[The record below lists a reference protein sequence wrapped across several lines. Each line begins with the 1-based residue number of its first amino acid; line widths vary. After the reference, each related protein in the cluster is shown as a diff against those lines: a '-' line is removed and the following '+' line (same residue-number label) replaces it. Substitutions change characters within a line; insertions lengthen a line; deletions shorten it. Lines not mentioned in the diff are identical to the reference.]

1 MYRLLLFIFSLISSI
16 AYSQTHILVLDGL
29 DDGDSPL
36 ENVVI
41 YDENDILLGKT
52 NKDGVFITSKNTKTV
67 RLHLDG
73 YEIEK
78 LFLYGK
84 DITVRLYPVTVQLE
98 TTQITDTDAE
108 ERKNIK
114 QMNKI
119 KKNKNYSREYT
130 RIRNRKIIFI
140 RKGHNSSPISCHRTI
155 GNHTN
160 HRYRR

>member
-1 MYRLLLFIFSLISSI
+1 MFSI

-36 ENVVI
+36 ENVII

-52 NKDGVFITSKNTKTV
+52 NKDGVFITSENTKTV

-84 DITVRLYPVTVQLE
+84 DITVRLYPITVQLE

-108 ERKNIK
+108 ARKIIR
-114 QMNKI
+114 QMI
-119 KKNKNYSREYT
+119 Q
-130 RIRNRKIIFI
+130 NRKI
-140 RKGHNSSPISCHRTI
+140 RKKLKKKRKIKRK
-155 GNHTN
+155 
-160 HRYRR
+160 RMKRRSYLLLLKK

>member
-1 MYRLLLFIFSLISSI
+1 MYRLLLFIFSLMFSI
-16 AYSQTHILVLDGL
+16 AYSQTKILVLDGL

-52 NKDGVFITSKNTKTV
+52 NKDGVFITSENTKTV

-84 DITVRLYPVTVQLE
+84 DITVRLYPITVQLE
-98 TTQITDTDAE
+98 TTQRSE
-108 ERKNIK
+108 EHTSELQSRGHLVCRLLLA
-114 QMNKI
+114 
-119 KKNKNYSREYT
+119 KKKKKTSA
-130 RIRNRKIIFI
+130 
-140 RKGHNSSPISCHRTI
+140 
-155 GNHTN
+155 
-160 HRYRR
+160 